1 MFTDQSIGGHTQQQ
15 FDSRFKQQRCFFGKK
30 FGGRPFGGGHPWM
43 HKLQGYMNGSKPV
56 NIEETETAFI
66 ISLYAAGLQKE
77 HFKISV
83 KEDVL
88 TIRYDAP
95 GQTET
100 GNYVYQEYQPA
111 NFERS
116 FQLSDKVLTDAIN
129 ASYTDGVL
137 KIIFQKNPETNKPG
151 QEINIA

>member
-1 MFTDQSIGGHTQQQ
+1 MFTDQSISGNTQQQ
-15 FDSRFKQQRCFFGKK
+15 FHSRFKQQRCFFGKK

-43 HKLQGYMNGSKPV
+43 HKLQEYMNGSKPV

-83 KEDVL
+83 KEEVL
-88 TIRYDAP
+88 TIRYADP
-95 GQTET
+95 GQAET
-100 GNYVYQEYQPA
+100 GNYVYQEYQPVS
-111 NFERS
+111 FERS
-116 FQLSDKVLTDAIN
+116 FQLSNKVLTDVIN

-151 QEINIA
+151 QEVNIA